1 VTRYLLWCVVI
12 LLLPSAALAQSTTI
26 LVPNPLAR
34 SNPDAAVT
42 ITSTHAVVVP
52 AGTYG
57 FVEIS
62 SQDQGNFFYCVWGG
76 TSVAA
81 ATAGQRSFPPLSG
94 YVWDASNPAPS
105 GKALDCISSAA
116 SSPVTVR
123 YY

>member
-1 VTRYLLWCVVI
+1 MTR
-12 LLLPSAALAQSTTI
+12 LLLLICALLFADRAWAQSTTI
-26 LVPNPLAR
+26 LVPNPLGR
-34 SNPDAAVT
+34 SNPDTAVT

-57 FVEIS
+57 YVEIS

-76 TSVAA
+76 TAVAA

-94 YVWDASNPAPS
+94 YVWDAGNPAPS
-105 GKALDCISSAA
+105 GKALDCISSVA